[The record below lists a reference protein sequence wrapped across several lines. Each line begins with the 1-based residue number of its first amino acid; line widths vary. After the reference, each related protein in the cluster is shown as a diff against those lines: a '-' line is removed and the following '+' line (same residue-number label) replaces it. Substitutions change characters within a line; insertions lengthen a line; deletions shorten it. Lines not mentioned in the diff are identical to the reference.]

1 MILWRKKFLVTIQA
15 QNPQT
20 PYSLTPKILKKRKRG
35 MKENQDI
42 QREDIFE
49 KAKYVIITS
58 ESACPSYLSFHQS
71 FSTSLSDL
79 FKFRR
84 IQGDDNCLF
93 RALCKLVFGDDS
105 FL

>member
-1 MILWRKKFLVTIQA
+1 MILQRKKFLVTIQV

-20 PYSLTPKILKKRKRG
+20 PCSFTPKILLKKG

-49 KAKYVIITS
+49 KAKYVTITS
-58 ESACPSYLSFHQS
+58 ESACSSDLSYHQS

-79 FKFRR
+79 FKFWR
-84 IQGDDNCLF
+84 IQGDGNCLF
-93 RALCKLVFGDDS
+93 LGTM
-105 FL
+105 